1 MSGAELVAWAFRS
14 PRRLATVVLVA
25 VAVLVAVGVWTQRSE
40 PAAGSGA
47 AAAPSSAPSPATA
60 GARVPDA
67 QPFVSTAVQFVG
79 QWARLRPGEGAQQW
93 QNRVTPLVTADLA
106 AALRLTDPT
115 TLPGG
120 APDGEPEV
128 RFVSGASALVAVPLS
143 GGERVLVTV
152 VDDAG
157 RWRVS
162 DVQPDQGDTGAAP

>member
-1 MSGAELVAWAFRS
+1 MDRRRLRRLL
-14 PRRLATVVLVA
+14 PRRRRRV
-25 VAVLVAVGVWTQRSE
+25 
-40 PAAGSGA
+40 
-47 AAAPSSAPSPATA
+47 AAPAGPGSDASRSSAPLA
-60 GARVPDA
+60 
-67 QPFVSTAVQFVG
+67 FVG
-79 QWARLRPGEGAQQW
+79 VARLRPGEGAQQW

-106 AALRLTDPT
+106 AALRLTDPA